1 MEQIESAQALR
12 FINRENYKTFQTFDG
27 AAFERERD
35 ALASI
40 YD

>member
-12 FINRENYKTFQTFDG
+12 FIERENYKTLQTFDG